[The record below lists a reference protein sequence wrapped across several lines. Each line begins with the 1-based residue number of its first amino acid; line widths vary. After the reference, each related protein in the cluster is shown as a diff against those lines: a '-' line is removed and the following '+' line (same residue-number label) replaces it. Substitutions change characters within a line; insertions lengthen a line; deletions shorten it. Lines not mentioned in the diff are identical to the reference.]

1 MTKTAGTETA
11 LTTAIDNSYLQPL
24 EPPRAGYPAL
34 QASKYKNLAEDST
47 IRLGLGTNAIDL
59 LGADTLAKL
68 YPEIISVKFGAEEE
82 MFYVPHSRIRWIP
95 LHFPK
100 KYIEDFSGE
109 RRVYRPIGGDWND
122 KCKSV
127 CRLFL
132 AAVDGD
138 ELVTD
143 EQGDPAVFS
152 LTLRGLKTHRI
163 TGKEGSLLSLNAA
176 LCKRH
181 GVTTPS
187 YMGHLVGMEI
197 TCKVSEFPSAADSS
211 KTSLGADYVFAKAS
225 LLPPAIQ
232 AATTALVREDSR
244 LMAAIAD
251 PFGIGASSPALLE
264 DGDYL
269 F

>member
-1 MTKTAGTETA
+1 MTKTETA
-11 LTTAIDNSYLQPL
+11 LTTTLDNSLLQPL
-24 EPPRAGYPAL
+24 DVPRAGYPAL
-34 QASKYKNLAEDST
+34 QASKYKNLSEES
-47 IRLGLGTNAIDL
+47 IIKLGLSTSAVDL

-68 YPEIISVKFGAEEE
+68 YPETMSVKYGAEEE
-82 MFYVPHSRIRWIP
+82 MFYVPHSRIRWVP

-100 KYIEDFSGE
+100 KYIEDSSGE

-127 CRLFL
+127 CRLLL

-143 EQGDPAVFS
+143 EQGEPAVFG
-152 LTLRGLKTHRI
+152 LTLRGMKTQRI

-187 YMGHLVGMEI
+187 YMGHLVSMEI
-197 TCKVSEFPSAADSS
+197 TCKVSEFSSAADSS

-225 LLPPAIQ
+225 LLPPATQ

-251 PFGIGASSPALLE
+251 PFGIGASSPVLLE
-264 DGDYL
+264 DGDFL

>member
-1 MTKTAGTETA
+1 MTKTTGKETA
-11 LTTAIDNSYLQPL
+11 LTTTIDNSYLQPL
-24 EPPRAGYPAL
+24 DTPRAGYPAL

-47 IRLGLGTNAIDL
+47 IKLGLSASAADL
-59 LGADTLAKL
+59 LGGDTLAKL
-68 YPEIISVKFGAEEE
+68 RPEVISVKYDKDEE
-82 MFYVPHSRIRWIP
+82 MFFVPDARIRWIP

-100 KYIEDFSGE
+100 KFIEDRSGE
-109 RRVYRPIGGDWND
+109 QRVYRPIGGDWN
-122 KCKSV
+122 KECKSV
-127 CRLFL
+127 CRLLL

-143 EQGDPAVFS
+143 DQGDPAVFS
-152 LTLRGLKTHRI
+152 LTLRGMRTQRI

-187 YMGHLVGMEI
+187 YMGHLVSMEI
-197 TCKVSEFPSAADSS
+197 TCKVSEFSSAADSS
-211 KTSLGADYVFAKAS
+211 KTSLGADFVFAKAS
-225 LLPPAIQ
+225 LLPPSIQ
-232 AATTALVREDSR
+232 AATTALVREDQR

-251 PFGIGASSPALLE
+251 PFGIGSSSPVVLE
-264 DGDYL
+264 DGDFL